1 MKMHQIVAMLY
12 NCRISVVPSEIVNSV
27 QRWVTPLLWVQL
39 TLFSIL
45 SISCSKNQ
53 NPQHSVLRNEIDSLN
68 TEFSKDLTY
77 DSLKLT
83 EIQRMIAVSDSINY
97 PAGKINLAITAAR
110 IYYLN
115 FQNQE
120 ALELLNFA
128 NKAML
133 KTGDKRLEALVN
145 LYFGLFNMRISNLDV
160 ALEFYLKAMQLS
172 LEAEDSTIYAK
183 SLTSIGSLYMESG
196 YLDKAREYFDQSI
209 AINKLINDYE
219 NLSIDYHRMG
229 LNYLKKAEMDSARY
243 YLETELKISKNSNNT
258 LLYIYNLN
266 NMASFQ
272 INSGMF
278 DLGEQ
283 YSLEALRLMDS
294 IIPYISPTSAK
305 SVIHANLGLVFQK
318 KGDYQNALHHFE
330 LAYADS
336 LYNID
341 PSYRLN
347 LLFHLYQ
354 THKYLN
360 NSKTADFFLEKYFW
374 QRDLVDKEKAKQ
386 NLLDM
391 EMRYNFNQIQRESEQ
406 KQYKI
411 RLLFYSVSVVLIL
424 GILTLV
430 IFLQKQRIKIKNVK
444 LNRDIQQLN
453 MEKLNREL
461 ASQALNIVRI
471 NERNTNLIKTLKS
484 KLPNFTPE
492 NQKII
497 SGIIDDFEKDKN
509 ELGWKEFE
517 MRFLSVH
524 SEFYK
529 KLSEINSNLTLN
541 EKRLCAFLL
550 LDMTTKEIS
559 SITGQTIRA
568 IEQGRIRL
576 RKQLGLTNL
585 NVSLTSFLRNL

>member
-1 MKMHQIVAMLY
+1 MFNFAINIPDIL
-12 NCRISVVPSEIVNSV
+12 RSFL
-27 QRWVTPLLWVQL
+27 VTYRKSGKIGYYFLIL
-39 TLFSIL
+39 TLLITA
-45 SISCSKNQ
+45 CQ
-53 NPQHSVLRNEIDSLN
+53 NRQSLEIQSLKIELDSLN

-83 EIQRMIAVSDSINY
+83 KIQRLIAVSDSINY
-97 PAGKINLAITAAR
+97 PAGKINMAITAAR
-110 IYYLN
+110 IYYFN

-120 ALELLNFA
+120 ALEMLNIA
-128 NKAML
+128 NMAML

-172 LEAEDSTIYAK
+172 LEAMDSTIYAK
-183 SLTSIGSLYMESG
+183 SLSSIGSLYMESG

-209 AINKLINDYE
+209 AINKLIHDDE
-219 NLSIDYHRMG
+219 SLSIDYHRMS

-243 YLETELKISKNSNNT
+243 YLETELKISKTSKNT

-272 INSGMF
+272 IRNGMF

-318 KGDYQNALHHFE
+318 KGDFQNALHHFD

-341 PSYRLN
+341 PSYRLD
-347 LLFHLYQ
+347 LLFQLYQ
-354 THKYLN
+354 THKYLK
-360 NSKTADFFLEKYFW
+360 NSQSADFFLEKYFG

-391 EMRYNFNQIQRESEQ
+391 EMRYNFNQIQNESEQ
-406 KQYKI
+406 KQYRI

-430 IFLQKQRIKIKNVK
+430 MFLQKQRIKIKNVK

-471 NERNTNLIKTLKS
+471 NERNTKLIKTLKS
-484 KLPNFTPE
+484 KLPNFIPE
-492 NQKII
+492 NQKVI

-517 MRFLSVH
+517 MRFSSVH

-529 KLSEINSNLTLN
+529 KLSEINPNLTLN

-559 SITGQTIRA
+559 SVTGQTIRA

-585 NVSLTSFLRNL
+585 SVSLTSFLRNL